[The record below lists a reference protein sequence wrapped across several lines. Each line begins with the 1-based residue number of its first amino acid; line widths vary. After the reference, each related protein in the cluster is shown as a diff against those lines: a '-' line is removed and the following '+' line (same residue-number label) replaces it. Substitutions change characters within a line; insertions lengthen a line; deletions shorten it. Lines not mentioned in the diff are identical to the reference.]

1 MHDPWSTFQV
11 LPHAGRLCTRVEVWV
26 FLAPRRR
33 GAELP
38 QLKEAQM
45 ILQWTHTMPIDR
57 LFWMT
62 RRATHTQ
69 PTQIHS
75 DNTRHRPTP
84 RGRESWNL
92 ELDFEFEFELDF
104 EFEFELIFSQFFT
117 IIVFDYC
124 LYRYTIIFYIID
136 PTWVYISA
144 VLIFNRM
151 REAKQTW
158 QDAPMLTRSK
168 PRTIPFQNESSKWP
182 NSDPNWFND
191 YDIIIFPPLSW
202 TSVLLSNDSSCD
214 KSIDCSVRSL
224 CSASPC
230 YLRKI

>member
-1 MHDPWSTFQV
+1 MRTLYV
-11 LPHAGRLCTRVEVWV
+11 LYKFGSLNQIALRNQLSKSRKHICIISNSWMDGFLSRTNPNVLGASNKMKTSASLSMTNVW
-26 FLAPRRR
+26 
-33 GAELP
+33 
-38 QLKEAQM
+38 
-45 ILQWTHTMPIDR
+45 
-57 LFWMT
+57 
-62 RRATHTQ
+62 
-69 PTQIHS
+69 TQI
-75 DNTRHRPTP
+75 
-84 RGRESWNL
+84 REL
-92 ELDFEFEFELDF
+92 EIVELDFEFEFELDF